1 MTSVAQLDEVTRTE
15 LIERL
20 RRIEG
25 QARGIARMIEEGR
38 ECLDVVQQL
47 TAMRAAADSI
57 CVELVQAMLERC
69 FLDGSPPPPQQLARV
84 LKAVV
89 RGGR

>member
-1 MTSVAQLDEVTRTE
+1 MTSVAQLDEVTRAE
-15 LIERL
+15 LLQRL

-47 TAMRAAADSI
+47 TAMRAAADSL

>member
-1 MTSVAQLDEVTRTE
+1 MTSVKRLDETTRSE
-15 LIERL
+15 LVERL

-38 ECLDVVQQL
+38 DCVEIVQQMA
-47 TAMRAAADSI
+47 AMRAATDSL

-69 FLDGSPPPPQQLARV
+69 YADGTPLPPQQLARV
-84 LKAVV
+84 IKVMV
-89 RGGR
+89 RAGR

>member
-1 MTSVAQLDEVTRTE
+1 MTSVAQLDEVTRAE
-15 LIERL
+15 LLQRL

-47 TAMRAAADSI
+47 TAVRAAADSL

>member
-1 MTSVAQLDEVTRTE
+1 MTSIAQLDEMTRTD
-15 LIERL
+15 LLERL

-38 ECLDVVQQL
+38 ECVDVVQQL
-47 TAMRAAADSI
+47 VAMRAATDSL
-57 CVELVQAMLERC
+57 CAELVQAMLERC
-69 FLDGSPPPPQQLARV
+69 FLDGTPPAPQQLARV
-84 LKAVV
+84 LKAVM

>member
-1 MTSVAQLDEVTRTE
+1 MTSVAQLDDVTRRD
-15 LIERL
+15 LVERL

-38 ECLDVVQQL
+38 ECVDIVQQL
-47 TAMRAAADSI
+47 AAMRAATDSL

-69 FLDGSPPPPQQLARV
+69 FLDGTSPAPQQLARV
-84 LKAVV
+84 LKAVI

>member
-1 MTSVAQLDEVTRTE
+1 MTSVAQLDEVTRAE
-15 LIERL
+15 FLERL

-38 ECLDVVQQL
+38 ECVEVVQQL
-47 TAMRAAADSI
+47 AAMRAATDSL
-57 CVELVQAMLERC
+57 CVELVQAMLEHC
-69 FLDGSPPPPQQLARV
+69 FVSGSPPAPQQLARV

>member
-1 MTSVAQLDEVTRTE
+1 MTSVAQLDDATRTE
-15 LIERL
+15 LLERL

-47 TAMRAAADSI
+47 TALRAAADSVCI
-57 CVELVQAMLERC
+57 ELVQAMLERC
-69 FLDGSPPPPQQLARV
+69 FLDGSPPSPHQLARV

>member
-1 MTSVAQLDEVTRTE
+1 VTSVAQLDELTRSE

-38 ECLDVVQQL
+38 ECADIVQQL
-47 TAMRAAADSI
+47 AAMRAATDSL
-57 CVELVQAMLERC
+57 CVELVQAMLEHC
-69 FLDGSPPPPQQLARV
+69 FTNGSPPPGPQLARV
-84 LKAVV
+84 LKAVI

>member
-1 MTSVAQLDEVTRTE
+1 MTSVAQLDEVTRRE
-15 LIERL
+15 LVERL

-38 ECLDVVQQL
+38 DCVDIVQQL
-47 TAMRAAADSI
+47 TAMRAATDSL
-57 CVELVQAMLERC
+57 CAELVQAMLERC
-69 FLDGSPPPPQQLARV
+69 FLDGTPPAPQQLARA
-84 LKAVV
+84 LKAVI

>member
-1 MTSVAQLDEVTRTE
+1 MTSVAQLDEVTRRE
-15 LIERL
+15 LVERL

-38 ECLDVVQQL
+38 ECVDIVQQL
-47 TAMRAAADSI
+47 AAMRAATDSL
-57 CVELVQAMLERC
+57 CAELVQAMLERC
-69 FLDGSPPPPQQLARV
+69 FLDGTSPAPQQLARV
-84 LKAVV
+84 LKAVI